1 MTAQDITF
9 QESVSVLDEM
19 RQEYWLCNGT
29 LLGVIRQKQLIPWDF
44 EIDFGVLKEDF
55 SKEKAANAFRRQGF
69 DLHDYGVD
77 SDHITF
83 IKRKIRVDINI
94 FVLNKDKY
102 ETLWHIPICSFI
114 ERGIN
119 KVIRSVNL
127 FFYLKVK
134 LKAASKYSLEGYS
147 IPLDYLMPLINIQFL
162 NQQVMIPK
170 KSEELLEWTYGRDW
184 RTPKKDYDWR
194 VEGANNSHGE

>member
-102 ETLWHIPICSFI
+102 ETLWRIPIYSFI